1 MRNYKGYY
9 IGFRPLTGD
18 LSSLL
23 LPESVKF
30 WSESVSVPLQGT
42 YLPYTQM
49 VYPLENLFQK
59 VSVPLQGTYLPY
71 RNCMTLYRVTE
82 MFPSPYRGLIFLTL
96 SITSFVTSCFRPL
109 TGDLSSLPR
118 PCNTRVSVCFHCT
131 LRGKKKISL
140 SSSFFSCS
148 TSAKWPIPGHRGKFL

>member
-1 MRNYKGYY
+1 MQ
-9 IGFRPLTGD
+9 
-18 LSSLL
+18 
-23 LPESVKF
+23 
-30 WSESVSVPLQGT
+30 VSVPLQGT
-42 YLPYTQM
+42 YLPYEFHE
-49 VYPLENLFQK
+49 LEEQK
-59 VSVPLQGTYLPY
+59 GVHIEVSVPLQGTYLPY
-71 RNCMTLYRVTE
+71 KFCGTLVSVKPFR
-82 MFPSPYRGLIFLTL
+82 FPSPYRGLIFLT
-96 SITSFVTSCFRPL
+96 TWRKSFEKSYHCFRPL